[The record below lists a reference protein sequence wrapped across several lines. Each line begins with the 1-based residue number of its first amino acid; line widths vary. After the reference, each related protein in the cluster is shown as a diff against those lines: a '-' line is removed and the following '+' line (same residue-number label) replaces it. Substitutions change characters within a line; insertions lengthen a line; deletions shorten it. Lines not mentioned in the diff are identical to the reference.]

1 MMYGNYFFQR
11 KYTIILFYSITVRFG
26 SKWERESWY
35 IDGRAQ
41 EFGFRL
47 SACSRED
54 RYRRLPDLPEKLGEG
69 YGEMCMSN
77 HGSAAVVHQV
87 IT

>member
-1 MMYGNYFFQR
+1 MLKVKVRTQEYRMNMLATLQFTV
-11 KYTIILFYSITVRFG
+11 KYG

-54 RYRRLPDLPEKLGEG
+54 R
-69 YGEMCMSN
+69 
-77 HGSAAVVHQV
+77 
-87 IT
+87 